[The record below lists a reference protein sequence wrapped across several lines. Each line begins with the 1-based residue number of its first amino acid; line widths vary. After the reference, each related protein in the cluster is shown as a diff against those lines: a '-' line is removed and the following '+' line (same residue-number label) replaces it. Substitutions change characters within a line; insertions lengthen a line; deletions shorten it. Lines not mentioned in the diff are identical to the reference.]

1 MRSEVGSLIPAWMGH
16 KDLTSFPYFN
26 AFTVE
31 FITLK
36 PVELFAGMRTVAAAD
51 LGTQNADSGNQT
63 SLPEMDAAPSTA
75 LTIKANLSGQA
86 KAASTV
92 TLIET
97 FCSRILHL
105 MFNDSP
111 LKQPTCTCVIFLK
124 VNLLILQTCPEGK
137 RQFAGR
143 LGRKKVP
150 SFLMKSIFIEG
161 EGRRNELQNSEE
173 PMRLWREKRKQ
184 EKKEKGK
191 KCQ

>member
-1 MRSEVGSLIPAWMGH
+1 MIPAWMGH

-124 VNLLILQTCPEGK
+124 VNLLILETCPEGK
-137 RQFAGR
+137 EA
-143 LGRKKVP
+143 
-150 SFLMKSIFIEG
+150 I
-161 EGRRNELQNSEE
+161 RREA
-173 PMRLWREKRKQ
+173 R
-184 EKKEKGK
+184 KEKSTK
-191 KCQ
+191 FSDEKYFY